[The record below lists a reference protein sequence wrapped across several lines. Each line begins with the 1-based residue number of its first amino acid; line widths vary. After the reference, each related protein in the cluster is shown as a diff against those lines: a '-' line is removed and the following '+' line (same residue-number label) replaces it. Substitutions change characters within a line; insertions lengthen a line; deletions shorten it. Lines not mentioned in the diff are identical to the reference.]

1 MAADKQP
8 FKVLANNRKAY
19 FNFEIED
26 KIECGIELKGT
37 EVKSIRAG
45 KMSFS
50 DSYVRVINGELFLIG
65 FNISPYKH
73 GNIYNHEPDRTR
85 KLLAHAQEIK
95 RLQRRIDEQGFTL
108 VPLRVYLKGGMV
120 KMELGLGRGKKLHDK
135 RHAIKEKDQK
145 RDADREMSNRLRH

>member
-8 FKVLANNRKAY
+8 FKVLANNRKAR
-19 FNFEIED
+19 FNYEIED
-26 KIECGIELKGT
+26 TLECGIELKGT
-37 EVKSIRAG
+37 EVKSVRDG

-50 DSYVRVINGELFLIG
+50 DSYAQVINGELYLIG

-108 VPLRVYLKGGMV
+108 VPLRVNLKGGMV
-120 KMELGLGRGKKLHDK
+120 KIELGLGRGKKLHDK

-145 RDADREMSNRLRH
+145 READREMSRRIRQ